1 MTKPFADSYSNQVL
15 ITSMP
20 FSWVTKHSLLPCNVG
35 LMPMLVESKSGN
47 FVSLDKGALFATI
60 HFESGYTKEKM

>member
-1 MTKPFADSYSNQVL
+1 
-15 ITSMP
+15 
-20 FSWVTKHSLLPCNVG
+20 
-35 LMPMLVESKSGN
+35 MPMLVESKSGN